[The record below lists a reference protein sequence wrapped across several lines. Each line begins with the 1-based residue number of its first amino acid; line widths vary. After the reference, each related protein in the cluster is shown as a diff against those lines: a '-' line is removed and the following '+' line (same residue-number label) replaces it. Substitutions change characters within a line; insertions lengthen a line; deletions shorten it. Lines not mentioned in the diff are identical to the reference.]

1 MAWSGGTELFEDV
14 ITAAQ
19 KKASP
24 TMTCA
29 VIFYLELIEAFER
42 EGWDEQADCRGL
54 DAAFDEALESLH
66 PELTEDEDDEDDS
79 DDDVYH

>member
-19 KKASP
+19 KGIP
-24 TMTCA
+24 DNDLRRD
-29 VIFYLELIEAFER
+29 FYLELIEAFER

-66 PELTEDEDDEDDS
+66 PELTEDEDDDDDA